1 MRQIFHALPWIPP
14 KEPDTVIKLFHEY
27 GVPLTF
33 HSRQLMKAKGENN
46 KLYLVT
52 KGAAAYY
59 IADQHKSHASVLNL
73 LIPNRAA
80 CDLSALTGTKV
91 NVMTRAIGTCEV
103 LSMSPNVIPNYMREH
118 AEFGLEM
125 AKHVTIKQEC
135 SIEAMV
141 ANFTLEPAD
150 RLRTLLKVLLLSY
163 DKPIVPDEWLRI
175 PLDLTNEQYGSIV
188 NLTRVSVSRL
198 FSDWSAK
205 ELFRKSGRNVFVRSE
220 LFDGIY
226 DWVGKE

>member
-33 HSRQLMKAKGENN
+33 HSRQLLKAKGENN

-52 KGAAAYY
+52 KGALAYY
-59 IADQHKSHASVLNL
+59 IADQYKSHASVLNL

-80 CDLSALTGTKV
+80 CDLSALTGTRV
-91 NVMTRAIGTCEV
+91 NVTTRAIGTCEV
-103 LSMSPNVIPNYMREH
+103 LSMSPNIIPNYMLEH
-118 AEFGLEM
+118 AEFGLVM

-163 DKPIVPDEWLRI
+163 DKPIVDDQWMKI
-175 PLDLTNEQYGSIV
+175 PLDLTNEQYGSVV

-205 ELFRKSGRNVFVRSE
+205 ELIRKSGRNVFVRSE
-220 LFDGIY
+220 LFKDIY
-226 DWVGKE
+226 DWV